1 MKYRVH
7 TRTYWPCLR
16 PMTGQSAAL
25 FDIADAMAYIRVISA
40 QDAQA
45 GIGADYWLVPV
56 WAP

>member
-25 FDIADAMAYIRVISA
+25 FDIADAMAYIRAISA

-56 WAP
+56 